1 MEQEMYTYFNAIEE
15 THWWFQARKEIIK
28 TLLNKYHKKNP
39 EDHVLDVG
47 CGTGMMAKELAEY
60 GQVWG
65 LDNDPSALEYSR
77 KKAEGA
83 RFILGSLPDDMPARQ
98 FKLITLL
105 DVLEHIEN
113 DTEALQKLE
122 ENLEPNGTL
131 LITVPAYRFLWTS
144 HDDINQHKR
153 RYTIG
158 ELKEKIEGANLKIEK
173 ISYYNTFLFPPIVA
187 AKKII
192 NALYPHRKKSHF
204 GIMSPSPLIN
214 APLKPIFTLEKYFLP
229 HINFP
234 FGISIIAVASKKE
247 L

>member
-1 MEQEMYTYFNAIEE
+1 MYDYFNAIEE

-39 EDHVLDVG
+39 GDQILDVG
-47 CGTGMMAKELAEY
+47 CGTGMMSRELMQY

-65 LDNDPSALEYSR
+65 LDNDSAALEYSR

-83 RFILGSLPDDMPARQ
+83 RFILGSLPDDMPARR

-113 DTEALQKLE
+113 DGEALQKLE
-122 ENLEPNGTL
+122 QSLEGGGTL
-131 LITVPAYRFLWTS
+131 LITVPAYRFLWSS

-158 ELKEKIEGANLKIEK
+158 ELREKIEGANLKIKK
-173 ISYYNTFLFPPIVA
+173 ISYYNTFLFPAVVA
-187 AKKII
+187 AKKTI
-192 NALYPHRKKSHF
+192 NTLYSGKKKAHF
-204 GIMSPSPLIN
+204 GMVSPSPLIN